1 MSPGGDSRVG
11 LDELT
16 QSQAFLSFFRITFL
30 RDWIAIVMYLLPEDA
45 PVSIR
50 GWPMDYNCNVCENNH
65 PRMTEYFNPPLMA
78 AVSSSG
84 GGRESEPCTV
94 VIYSAAGAGI

>member
-16 QSQAFLSFFRITFL
+16 QSQAFLSLFGINFL

-45 PVSIR
+45 LNK
-50 GWPMDYNCNVCENNH
+50 GGPMGYNCDVWESRY

-78 AVSSSG
+78 AVSSSDLPTPAPQG
-84 GGRESEPCTV
+84 PDRPSHPKGSRDS
-94 VIYSAAGAGI
+94 